1 MAQMMGSTSAPV
13 VVRLDW
19 CEWGESRMG
28 GQGRR
33 GERTACVLVGEALDD
48 DGSVCAGYADALVR
62 FAGSAW

>member
-28 GQGRR
+28 GREGVGNVQLASWWERR
-33 GERTACVLVGEALDD
+33 LTMMVRYVLAMQTL
-48 DGSVCAGYADALVR
+48 S
-62 FAGSAW
+62 